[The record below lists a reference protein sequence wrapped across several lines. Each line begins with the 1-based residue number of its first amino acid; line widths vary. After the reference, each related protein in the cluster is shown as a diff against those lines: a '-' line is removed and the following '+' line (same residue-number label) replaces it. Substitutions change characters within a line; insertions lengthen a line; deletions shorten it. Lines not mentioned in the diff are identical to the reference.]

1 LSFYLDTSL
10 VVSAF
15 TAETDTLKVQ
25 RWLDANAAAPL
36 AISPW
41 IETEFS
47 SALSKKMREG
57 NLTLEIRSLTTA
69 QWHLFRD
76 ALTDTIAIVSQDFD
90 TAARFV
96 ANYSLGLR
104 ASDALHL
111 AVAARHGATLATL
124 DRVMAA
130 AATTCGVPVAI
141 L

>member
-1 LSFYLDTSL
+1 MSYYLDASL

-15 TAETDTLKVQ
+15 TAETDTSKVQ
-25 RWLDANAAAPL
+25 LWLDGNAAKSL
-36 AISPW
+36 VISPW
-41 IETEFS
+41 IETEFA

-57 NLTLEIRSLTTA
+57 KLTLEARSLTTA
-69 QWHLFRD
+69 QWHRFRD
-76 ALTDTIAIVSQDFD
+76 ALTDTIAILPQDFD

-96 ANYSLGLR
+96 ANHSLGLR

-130 AATTCGVPVAI
+130 AATACGVPVI
-141 L
+141 TL